1 MKKPW
6 ILALLVLAVL
16 ADLALTFYQNY
27 QLTIDGDLA
36 AIVVPRADY
45 AQVLHDPFGWA
56 VLTKGGWY
64 SAPNRFFAHVTMR
77 GYCLPMPLLL
87 QSFLSPITSAY
98 AALALLNTGVQALLL
113 YVLAW
118 YATGTRR
125 LGSVQLW
132 LAMALM
138 APFFQTTGYNGQMSV
153 VDNSVTYTF
162 FYALPLLLLLVLLW
176 PLYRAARQQQPLREA
191 WPQLLAMLLLVVV
204 LAFNGPLITGT
215 VLVLLLGVGLHAAR
229 QRQRLPAAE
238 RLQHLPWQAGLV
250 WGWLG
255 VLCLYSLYIGRHNSE
270 NLTLMLPL
278 WERYQLVPLGIWDE
292 LTSKLGL
299 PLLVLGCI
307 ANVQLIRRQLP
318 PTPESQRIV
327 QVLRY
332 LGWFALVYTL
342 LLPLGGYRNYRPL
355 ILRHD
360 SILPI
365 TLGLIGFYALS
376 ATYLLGQLRGRPRQ
390 WYTLGV
396 VVVAFIFTN
405 ADRKLHPN
413 NNNVDE
419 RQALVLL
426 SQAGPAPVVR
436 LPKKCRVLSWDPIT
450 SPNESL
456 TNAELLEYWGITQGR
471 RLYYYPD
478 SLGQK

>member
-1 MKKPW
+1 MKKTW
-6 ILALLVLAVL
+6 MLALLVLAVL
-16 ADLALTFYQNY
+16 TDLALTFYQNY
-27 QLTIDGDLA
+27 QLMIDGDLA

-45 AQVLHDPFGWA
+45 APVLHDPFGWA
-56 VLTKGGWY
+56 VLTKNSWY

-77 GYCLPMPLLL
+77 EYCLRVPLLL
-87 QSFLSPITSAY
+87 QCFLSPISSAY
-98 AALALLNTGVQALLL
+98 AAMALLNTGVQALLL
-113 YVLAW
+113 YVLGW

-125 LGSVQLW
+125 LGSRQLW

-176 PLYRAARQQQPLREA
+176 PLYRAARRQQPLRED
-191 WPQLLAMLLLVVV
+191 WPQLVAMLLLAVV
-204 LAFNGPLITGT
+204 LAFNGPLLTGT
-215 VLVLLLGVGLHAAR
+215 VLVLVLGVGLHAAR
-229 QRQRLPAAE
+229 QRLRLPAAD
-238 RLQHLPWQAGLV
+238 RLTKLPWQAILV

-255 VLCLYSLYIGRHNSE
+255 FLSGYSLFIGRHNSE
-270 NLTLMLPL
+270 NLTLVLPV
-278 WERYQLVPLGIWDE
+278 WERYKLVPLGIWEE

-299 PLLVLGCI
+299 PLLVLGCL
-307 ANVQLIRRQLP
+307 ANAQLIRRQLP
-318 PTPESQRIV
+318 PTAEGQRLG

-332 LGWFALVYTL
+332 LGWFALVYTA
-342 LLPLGGYRNYRPL
+342 LLPLGGYRSYRPL

-365 TLGLIGFYALS
+365 TVGLIGYYALS

-405 ADRKLHPN
+405 ADRKLHPKN
-413 NNNVDE
+413 NNLDE
-419 RQALVLL
+419 RQALALL
-426 SQAGPAPVVR
+426 AQAGPAPVVR
-436 LPKKCRVLSWDPIT
+436 LPKACCVLSWYPIT
-450 SPNESL
+450 SPSESL
-456 TNAELLEYWGITQGR
+456 TNAKLLEYWGITQGR
-471 RLYYYPD
+471 PLYYYPAH
-478 SLGQK
+478 